1 MDPDRLAEL
10 EEERRFLLASIR
22 DIEREHSVGD
32 VDEHDFQTLR
42 DGYVARAAAVLREIE
57 DGRRA
62 LPEKRKR
69 PRWQRVAIPVA
80 TLAVGVGLGVFVSH
94 SAGQRLPG
102 QGLTGGQPLDQ
113 VTTLLAQGRSKL
125 GSDTAGALTAYRKVL
140 EIEPDNVEAR
150 TYAGWLVVL
159 NGQQAKDDGQI
170 HQGIA
175 LLQAAAK
182 IDDTFADPHCF
193 IAVASARFLATPDT
207 ETAGTEAQACLDR
220 KPPAN
225 MVPMIQGLIPGS

>member
-10 EEERRFLLASIR
+10 EEERRFLLTSIR

-32 VDEHDFQTLR
+32 VDEHDYQTLR
-42 DGYVARAAAVLREIE
+42 DGYVARAAAVLREID

-69 PRWQRVAIPVA
+69 PLWQRVVIPVA
-80 TLAVGVGLGVFVSH
+80 TLAVGIGLGVFVSH

-113 VTTLLAQGRSKL
+113 VTTLLAQGRSLL
-125 GSDTAGALTAYRKVL
+125 GSDTAGALAAYRKVL
-140 EIEPDNVEAR
+140 ELEPNNVEAR

-159 NGQQAKDDGQI
+159 NGQQAKNDGQI
-170 HQGIA
+170 QQGIS
-175 LLQAAAK
+175 LLKAAAT

-193 IAVASARFLATPDT
+193 IAVASARFLSTPDQQ
-207 ETAGTEAQACLDR
+207 TAALEAQACLDR
-220 KPPAN
+220 HPPAN
-225 MVPMIQGLIPGS
+225 MAPMIQGLIPTS